1 MTRVDVI
8 VAVRDEEQSIPV
20 FLDRIAALQ
29 LPEGVDLIVI
39 FVEDS
44 STDGTR
50 PLLRRLAEENP
61 HVGYY
66 TVAPGLGQGVAVVFG
81 LSRST
86 ADAMITMDVDGSHPV
101 DVIPA
106 MISGFLDGAQV
117 VQCVRRTLA
126 NRKAYR
132 RIGAAAFFFGA
143 RVLTGVDANEQRIYY
158 RLVSAGVTRWLLQ
171 QPRYWHYLRFPLPR
185 QPEGALRKIYVDTEE
200 RVLGESK
207 YGFRRLVNLAIDGV
221 LSQMPQSRLAMLL
234 VGMGVMAA
242 LLVRCGMWPLSLL
255 VAGAMA
261 WLIRRYAG
269 LSRPDFLQ
277 RMQVLE
283 SGNVAGSPTVGA
295 ARVAG
300 AAGLR

>member
-1 MTRVDVI
+1 M
-8 VAVRDEEQSIPV
+8 S
-20 FLDRIAALQ
+20 
-29 LPEGVDLIVI
+29 
-39 FVEDS
+39 
-44 STDGTR
+44 
-50 PLLRRLAEENP
+50 
-61 HVGYY
+61 YY
-66 TVAPGLGQGVAVVFG
+66 TVAPGLGQGAAVVFG

-86 ADAMITMDVDGSHPV
+86 ADAMIMMDVDGSHPV
-101 DVIPA
+101 EVIPA
-106 MISGFLDGAQV
+106 MIRGFLNGAQV
-117 VQCVRRTLA
+117 VQCVRRTLT

-143 RVLTGVDANEQRIYY
+143 RVLTGVDTNEQRIYY
-158 RLVSAGVTRWLLQ
+158 RLLSAGVTRWLLQ

-185 QPEGALRKIYVDTEE
+185 RPEGALRRIYVDTEE

-221 LSQMPQSRLAMLL
+221 LSQMPRSRLGMLL

-242 LLVRCGMWPLSLL
+242 LLVRCAMWPLSLL

-283 SGNVAGSPTVGA
+283 SGNVAGIATIGA
-295 ARVAG
+295 ARVGGAG
-300 AAGLR
+300 RLLR

>member
-8 VAVRDEEQSIPV
+8 VAVRNEEQSIPV

-29 LPEGVDLIVI
+29 LPEGVDLRVI

-50 PLLRRLAEENP
+50 PLLRRLANEAP
-61 HVGYY
+61 AVSYY
-66 TVAPGLGQGVAVVFG
+66 TLAQGFGQGPAVVFG

-86 ADAMITMDVDGSHPV
+86 ADAMVMMDVDGSHPV
-101 DVIPA
+101 AVIPE
-106 MISGFLDGAQV
+106 MVREYLGGAQV
-117 VQCVRRTLA
+117 VQCVRRALA

-143 RVLTGVDANEQRIYY
+143 RVLTGIDTDEQRIYY
-158 RLVSAGVTRWLLQ
+158 RLVSAGVARWLLQ

-185 QPEGALRKIYVDTEE
+185 RPEGALRKIYVDTEE
-200 RVLGESK
+200 RVFDESK
-207 YGFRRLVNLAIDGV
+207 YGFQRLVNLAIDGV

-242 LLVRCGMWPLSLL
+242 LLVRCAMWPLSLL

-269 LSRPDFLQ
+269 LSRPDLLQ

-283 SGNVAGSPTVGA
+283 CGNVPA
-295 ARVAG
+295 
-300 AAGLR
+300 

>member
-8 VAVRDEEQSIPV
+8 VAVRNEEQSIPV

-29 LPEGVDLIVI
+29 LPEGVDLRVI

-50 PLLRRLAEENP
+50 PLLRRLANEAP
-61 HVGYY
+61 AVSYY
-66 TVAPGLGQGVAVVFG
+66 TLAQGFGQGPAVVFG

-86 ADAMITMDVDGSHPV
+86 ADAMVMMDVDGSHPV
-101 DVIPA
+101 AVIPE
-106 MISGFLDGAQV
+106 MVREYLDGARV

-126 NRKAYR
+126 NRKVYR

-143 RVLTGVDANEQRIYY
+143 RVLTGIDTDEQRIYY

-185 QPEGALRKIYVDTEE
+185 QPEGALRKIYLDTEE
-200 RVLGESK
+200 RVFDESK
-207 YGFRRLVNLAIDGV
+207 YGFQRLVNLAIDGV

-242 LLVRCGMWPLSLL
+242 LLVRCAMWPLSLL

-269 LSRPDFLQ
+269 LSRPDLLQ

-283 SGNVAGSPTVGA
+283 CGNVPA
-295 ARVAG
+295 
-300 AAGLR
+300 